1 MGKKTKKRQFF
12 NKFKMGFKSF
22 RENPIKSIKQYL
34 VLIKKYYEDNIFF
47 VYFIIVN
54 VINGLL
60 LRYLTLRTIESLFA
74 PQPLMADLG
83 FVVILASIGYLF
95 KHKGRMIYYGVVT
108 VFCTALCLINSA
120 YYTFYSS
127 YASISLLA
135 TSKFITEVGDAVIDS
150 VIQIKDFAYLVLPLS
165 LIYVYRRLK
174 KKGFFEKKARLNQ
187 SKEKALSSALFGVVT
202 IFLFIL
208 TLSSTDI
215 GRFAKQWNR
224 EYIVDKFGIYVYHLN
239 DLVKSV
245 EPKISALFG
254 YDEQYQKFQ
263 EYFAEEPVYN
273 TNKYTN
279 VFKDK
284 SIIAIHGESIQSF
297 VIGLK
302 VNGVEVTPNL
312 NKLVNDGLYFDNFYT
327 QVSVGT
333 SSDTEFSLNTSL
345 MPSSTGTAFVSFFN
359 REYISIPKLLK
370 EKGYSSFSFHGNSA
384 DYWNRRVMHKKLG
397 YDKFYAKDSY
407 EIDEKIGLGLSDG
420 SFLRQTVPFL
430 KTEMEKNEKV
440 YSTVIL
446 LTNHT
451 PFYDVSFYSQFDVNL
466 KETVEEDGHQ
476 VERAYPYME
485 DTKLG
490 RYLQSVHYVDQEL
503 GNFFNLLDAEGILD
517 KSVIVFYGDHDAR
530 LPRKDYERFYNYDK
544 STNDIL
550 DDEDPNY
557 IPFGN
562 YQYELNRKVPLI
574 IYSKNSEYKG
584 RFSYPMAMIDV
595 MPTLG
600 NMFGFRNEYALGHD
614 IFDVKDENTVYFPNG
629 SWLTNSLYYNANK
642 EEQFTIK
649 ESVIDEDYIN
659 TRNKKSEELLSV
671 SNAILVYDLLKSS
684 EQAKKEIDE
693 QKVIEGVKQ

>member
-174 KKGFFEKKARLNQ
+174 KKGFFEKKARLNK

-263 EYFAEEPVYN
+263 EYFAKEPVYN

-430 KTEMEKNEKV
+430 KAEMEKNEKV

-629 SWLTNSLYYNANK
+629 SWLTNSLYYNAKK